1 MPENTVTVQ
10 QTPLPQA
17 PVDTSVHIPASVKAA
32 AAAADA
38 AHAQAYQTQPQ
49 PDPPAQAQTQS
60 DTQSHSQTQPQPQA
74 QAQPDAGDPRA
85 SWTADQWAHH
95 ARSME
100 GRYKVAQQQIEGMQG
115 QMSELGDELLRSQA
129 LLTQN
134 APVPF
139 STDKPQAN
147 VKRLLTPE
155 DETAYGTEM
164 LDVVKRAAL
173 EAVTPELEALK
184 QENHTLRQ
192 TVQRNTAGTVAQ
204 VLDAEVPTWRSIN
217 VDPKFKRWLSLRD
230 IYSGQVK
237 HGLLEAAY
245 KAANAARVVAFFKGF
260 LAENP
265 PDTGSSLT
273 EPPQPGLPG
282 AAPRQAA
289 TSLAAL
295 TAPGHAKPASGHTQP
310 DASDT
315 MILSHKQIAKFYDN
329 VRRGVYAGRE
339 ADKANDEAIIFA
351 AQREGRV
358 R

>member
-1 MPENTVTVQ
+1 MTETTITVQ
-10 QTPLPQA
+10 QAPLPQA
-17 PVDTSVHIPASVKAA
+17 PVDTSVSLPPSVRAA

-38 AHAQAYQTQPQ
+38 AHATAYNTPQPDPVQVQPQPQ
-49 PDPPAQAQTQS
+49 PDPS
-60 DTQSHSQTQPQPQA
+60 V
-74 QAQPDAGDPRA
+74 QAQPLPQGNEPDPRA
-85 SWTADQWAHH
+85 SWTAEQWAHH

-100 GRYKVAQQQIEGMQG
+100 GRWKSSQQQIEGMQG

-129 LLTQN
+129 LLNTK
-134 APVPF
+134 VPF
-139 STDKPQAN
+139 TTDKPQAN

-173 EAVTPELEALK
+173 EAVAPELDALR
-184 QENHTLRQ
+184 QENTTLRQ

-204 VLDAEVPTWRSIN
+204 VLDAEVPTWRAVN
-217 VDPKFKRWLSLRD
+217 VDPKFKNWLRLRD

-237 HGLLEAAY
+237 QGLLEAAY

-265 PDTGSSLT
+265 PDPGIETSEPSSVT
-273 EPPQPGLPG
+273 
-282 AAPRQAA
+282 APRTPAMD
-289 TSLAAL
+289 LASL
-295 TAPGHAKPASGHTQP
+295 TAPGHAKPAPGSSLPQSAEKP
-310 DASDT
+310 
-315 MILSHKQIAKFYDN
+315 ILTRGQISQFYVN
-329 VRRGVYAGRE
+329 VRRGVYNGRE